1 MTRKCKQLLGGAVA
15 AFVTS
20 LVFVT
25 PISATP
31 GWETIARS
39 QASGN
44 HSNVGSALASK
55 PIGLRFEVQ
64 TGISS
69 AVTFWTDTCSKSSS
83 PTLVQYGAYRVNNK
97 SANFH
102 VIPVA
107 SKADWCSIVFI
118 IIANGGSD
126 RIYLQK
132 ELVTAPTRTT
142 TKVPGSKQTNV

>member
-1 MTRKCKQLLGGAVA
+1 MTRRCKQLIGGAVA
-15 AFVTS
+15 ALVMS

-39 QASGN
+39 HASGK

-64 TGISS
+64 TGTSS
-69 AVTFWTDTCSKSSS
+69 AVVFWTDTCSKSSS
-83 PTLVQYGAYRVNNK
+83 PTLVKYGAYSVNKK
-97 SANFH
+97 SVSFH
-102 VIPVA
+102 EIPVA

-118 IIANGGSD
+118 IIATGGSD

-132 ELVTAPTRTT
+132 ELVTAPTQRQLQFL
-142 TKVPGSKQTNV
+142 VPSRPS